1 MTSAIRPIRIDV
13 LAVVL
18 VGSDERWLH
27 WKTAYA
33 ADRAG
38 VSLWGEFFIRGVGWH
53 RVIFFHTG
61 AGEVA
66 EAAGTQFALDRW
78 RPALLATAEP
88 ASDAMTAVASRNG
101 VELIVLPA
109 SDPSEN
115 GADLTGSVTAALLE
129 AAESRLAQKR
139 TL

>member
-18 VGSDERWLH
+18 VGSDERWAR
-27 WKTAYA
+27 WKTAYGA
-33 ADRAG
+33 ERAG
-38 VSLWGEFFIRGVGWH
+38 VTVWGEFFIRGVGWH

-61 AGEVA
+61 AGPVA
-66 EAAGTQFALDRW
+66 EAAGIQFALDRW

-88 ASDAMTAVASRNG
+88 VSDAVSAVADRNG
-101 VELIVLPA
+101 IDLITVP
-109 SDPSEN
+109 SQEPSEDDADVT
-115 GADLTGSVTAALLE
+115 GAVTSVLLE